1 MQNVSPDFFSTVK
14 KSGRSVF
21 QASSSHNHALL
32 FLQSEEPKLAAAAIS
47 TKTGTLFNNSVHDEF
62 IKAHHGCSKQD
73 SDICELLYAKTCGKK
88 FWHYH
93 IALELLCSLSS
104 TPEKLCTK
112 KLCAKNVCQFLT
124 WLCSDKFEP
133 IVESSAVA
141 FIRSGETS
149 NFRHVQDDSDF
160 PLKKVLSDNSK
171 ILLDQFCVKNLEI
184 ED

>member
-14 KSGRSVF
+14 KSGRSFF

-62 IKAHHGCSKQD
+62 IKAHHGCCSKQD

-93 IALELLCSLSS
+93 IALELLSS

-112 KLCAKNVCQFLT
+112 KFCAKNVCQFLT

-141 FIRSGETS
+141 YIRSGETS
-149 NFRHVQDDSDF
+149 DFRHVQEDSDF
-160 PLKKVLSDNSK
+160 PPKKVLSGPV
-171 ILLDQFCVKNLEI
+171 LCVNNLEI

>member
-73 SDICELLYAKTCGKK
+73 SDICELLYAKTCGKNSGITTLP
-88 FWHYH
+88 W
-93 IALELLCSLSS
+93 SS
-104 TPEKLCTK
+104 YAPYPPHP
-112 KLCAKNVCQFLT
+112 KNYAPKNYVPKM
-124 WLCSDKFEP
+124 S
-133 IVESSAVA
+133 VSS
-141 FIRSGETS
+141 
-149 NFRHVQDDSDF
+149 
-160 PLKKVLSDNSK
+160 
-171 ILLDQFCVKNLEI
+171 
-184 ED
+184 

>member
-1 MQNVSPDFFSTVK
+1 MKSFVCILSFPCEIDAKCIAGFFFHGK

-93 IALELLCSLSS
+93 IALELLCSYPPHPKNYAPKNYVPKMSVSS
-104 TPEKLCTK
+104 
-112 KLCAKNVCQFLT
+112 
-124 WLCSDKFEP
+124 
-133 IVESSAVA
+133 
-141 FIRSGETS
+141 
-149 NFRHVQDDSDF
+149 
-160 PLKKVLSDNSK
+160 
-171 ILLDQFCVKNLEI
+171 
-184 ED
+184 